1 VWQCPGA
8 FWRGIARLPI
18 CLRLFRAEQVG
29 GVGPVGP
36 QGGQDLQQA
45 GLGPAAA
52 DADQQQMDQGGRAEQ
67 RQRHPEQQR
76 EADRLTK
83 VDQLGRPRTG
93 RGRRAA
99 GRRGPGRRVIRRAR
113 NVPTLE
119 MPGSGY
125 LGGQPSTASEPGLPN
140 THLAGQRGWISPI
153 GPKPS

>member
-1 VWQCPGA
+1 V
-8 FWRGIARLPI
+8 
-18 CLRLFRAEQVG
+18 
-29 GVGPVGP
+29 
-36 QGGQDLQQA
+36 
-45 GLGPAAA
+45 AAPNSDSA
-52 DADQQQMDQGGRAEQ
+52 TPNSSGKLT
-67 RQRHPEQQR
+67 
-76 EADRLTK
+76 DRLTE

-153 GPKPS
+153 GPKPSCGVSM

>member
-1 VWQCPGA
+1 
-8 FWRGIARLPI
+8 
-18 CLRLFRAEQVG
+18 
-29 GVGPVGP
+29 
-36 QGGQDLQQA
+36 
-45 GLGPAAA
+45 
-52 DADQQQMDQGGRAEQ
+52 MDQGGRAEQ

-76 EADRLTK
+76 EADRLTE

-125 LGGQPSTASEPGLPN
+125 LGGQPGTPSEPGLPN
-140 THLAGQRGWISPI
+140 TH
-153 GPKPS
+153 